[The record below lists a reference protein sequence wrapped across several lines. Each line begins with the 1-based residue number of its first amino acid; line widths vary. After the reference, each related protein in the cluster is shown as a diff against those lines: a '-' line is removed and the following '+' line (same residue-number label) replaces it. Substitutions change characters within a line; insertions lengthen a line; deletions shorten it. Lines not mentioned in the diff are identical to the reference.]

1 MSARRLAHVSI
12 DRDLYERAQE
22 AAARDRRS
30 LSNWLHVT
38 VERALEN
45 EPDGQHAR
53 TPAVASEAA

>member
-1 MSARRLAHVSI
+1 MNARRPAHVSI

-30 LSNWLHVT
+30 LNNWLHVT

-45 EPDGQHAR
+45 EPAERGGRIPAR
-53 TPAVASEAA
+53 TSEAA